1 MNPEED
7 RDVTKGDRET
17 HERDSVFTPASRSF
31 MVLLRVTG
39 LSTGPGWISL
49 LHTLALFGLQTYI
62 NFDSIYVF
70 TSKFTELRSH
80 GEKLFM
86 ALIDSNFL
94 GIPNAALWLSLSV
107 TLLYGRRKYA
117 VLLSR
122 VEDVLRDVE
131 KTPELAAAH
140 RSRNRTG
147 ECAWA
152 VTVLLATIYLGMK
165 LSEIPNHCGTF
176 TPGCARWLFN
186 EILCY
191 GYVSLGVQVVAIK
204 FVFAGHL
211 IASGFHAV
219 NGGLEAMAN
228 DSRPTDIAS
237 LRRLG
242 ELQRRLSEV
251 FSLLTSDM
259 TAELISVMMNGI
271 IMQILLAL
279 YLTQVDYINI
289 NILSSLI
296 RYFPM
301 VVVTLAGPCET
312 CHLARTRLGRNRDL
326 LLQLEWQRRPQLT
339 SELTLLQRSVTRD
352 LDTLGDLGL
361 YQLRR
366 STLLGIFSTILTYI
380 IVVVQF
386 KLSETGLCGELVSAG
401 NASNTTEG

>member
-1 MNPEED
+1 MTRRPTSGTASS
-7 RDVTKGDRET
+7 R
-17 HERDSVFTPASRSF
+17 PASWSF

-39 LSTGPGWISL
+39 LSTGPCWISL
-49 LHTLALFGLQTYI
+49 LHALALFGLQTYI
-62 NFDSIYVF
+62 NFDSIYIF
-70 TSKFTELRSH
+70 TSKFMELRSR

-107 TLLYGRRKYA
+107 TLLYSRRKYA

-131 KTPELAAAH
+131 RTPELRAAH

-147 ECAWA
+147 ECAWS

-165 LSEIPNHCGTF
+165 ISEIPNHCGTF

-191 GYVSLGVQVVAIK
+191 GYVSLAVQLIAIK

-219 NGGLEAMAN
+219 NGGLEVMAN
-228 DSRPTDIAS
+228 GSRPTDITS
-237 LRRLG
+237 LRCLG

-259 TAELISVMMNGI
+259 TAELISVMMNGVIMHI
-271 IMQILLAL
+271 ILAL
-279 YLTQVDYINI
+279 HLIQVDYINI
-289 NILSSLI
+289 SLLSSLI

-366 STLLGIFSTILTYI
+366 STLLGIFSTILSYI
-380 IVVVQF
+380 IVVAQF
-386 KLSETGLCGELVSAG
+386 TLSETGLCGELVSAG
-401 NASNTTEG
+401 NASSTTEG